1 MELDQLKNIWQREP
15 AQSKEDEQLISLMS
29 RRSNNPIAR
38 MKRNLLFELIA
49 IIVLYG
55 FTIAYYAYAFQG
67 KMHEVSWFMVGIAF
81 CFFIYY
87 YRKNRLLNKME
98 CLTCQV
104 RSNLQ
109 RQVNTLEKYV
119 KFYLLAG
126 TALVP
131 LAIFFFTWLI
141 YVKSPTKLVSVF
153 YPSAAYPLWQTI
165 LVWLLL
171 VGVSTLLV
179 YYLNKWYVKKLYG
192 NHIEKLKKLLV
203 EMNEG

>member
-1 MELDQLKNIWQREP
+1 MELDQLKDIWKKETV
-15 AQSKEDEQLISLMS
+15 QSKEDEQLISLMS

-49 IIVLYG
+49 LIVSYG
-55 FTIAYYAYAFQG
+55 VTIAYYAYAFQG
-67 KMHEVSWFMVGIAF
+67 KMSEVSWFMVAIAF

-87 YRKNRLLNKME
+87 YSKNRLLNKME

-104 RSNLQ
+104 KSNLQ
-109 RQVNTLEKYV
+109 RQVSTLERYV
-119 KFYLLAG
+119 KFYLVSG

-131 LAIFFFTWLI
+131 LTIFFFAWLL
-141 YVKSPTKLVSVF
+141 YVKSPSKPISVL
-153 YPSAAYPLWQTI
+153 YPSTAYPWWQTA
-165 LVWLLL
+165 LVWLAL
-171 VGVSTLLV
+171 VGICTLLV

-192 NHIEKLKKLLV
+192 NHIQKLKKLLA